1 LSAFID
7 WLLYP
12 NKGKVKK
19 GKKSKLKKGKFRDE
33 EEEVEEIKFV
43 DEPEAP
49 APKPEKLQMPTV
61 EDKMDRIQVP
71 RGKAFINVDKRSW
84 LHIIVGLALVIV
96 NFILFGIGTVGWASR
111 WEEKVLIS
119 AYALPSI
126 YVTLSYTW
134 WKIQGQR
141 IDIVE

>member
-1 LSAFID
+1 MSAFID

-12 NKGKVKK
+12 NKGKIKK
-19 GKKSKLKKGKFRDE
+19 GKKVKKLKKGKFRDE
-33 EEEVEEIKFV
+33 GEGEVEVIKFV
-43 DEPEAP
+43 DEPIEAP
-49 APKPEKLQMPTV
+49 EPKPEKLQQATV
-61 EDKMDRIQVP
+61 EDRIQVP

-84 LHIIVGLALVIV
+84 LHIIVGLMLVIV

>member
-1 LSAFID
+1 MSAFID

-12 NKGKVKK
+12 NKNKK
-19 GKKSKLKKGKFRDE
+19 GKKLKKSKMKKGKFRDE
-33 EEEVEEIKFV
+33 GEEVEVIKFV
-43 DEPEAP
+43 DEPIEAP
-49 APKPEKLQMPTV
+49 EPKPEKLQQATV
-61 EDKMDRIQVP
+61 EDRIQVP

-141 IDIVE
+141 VDIVE